1 MATTTSNIRTV
12 APKKDI
18 TSTAKPILKDGK
30 KLDTNTESGTGKTDT
45 TDKEVK
51 SESTTPEKKGAKEYF
66 MEFGVPVLVGGGLG
80 FGGMKLAQ
88 HFNQNKWLGLGVGF
102 AVGAT
107 ATYFGMKHFM
117 KPKV

>member
-1 MATTTSNIRTV
+1 MATTTSNIRTI
-12 APKKDI
+12 APKKEVL
-18 TSTAKPILKDGK
+18 STAKPILKDVK
-30 KLDTNTESGTGKTDT
+30 KLDTTTESGTDKTDT
-45 TDKEVK
+45 TDKV
-51 SESTTPEKKGAKEYF
+51 SESTTPNKKGAKEYF
-66 MEFGVPVLVGGGLG
+66 MEFGVPVLVGGATA

-88 HFNQNKWLGLGVGF
+88 HFNKNKWLGLGVGL